1 MGETIMS
8 NILSPK
14 EIKQLNKLG
23 TDIRMSL
30 DLNYTDLNDI
40 GIPCRT
46 DRFQAIKSMIS
57 YLKIH
62 GYKVTEGG
70 SDEKDCSK

>member
-1 MGETIMS
+1 MS
-8 NILSPK
+8 DVLSKK

-23 TDIRMSL
+23 NSIRMSL
-30 DLNYTDLNDI
+30 DLNWTDLNDI

-46 DRFQAIKSMIS
+46 DRFQAIKDMIS

-62 GYKVTEGG
+62 NIEVKGG
-70 SDEKDCSK
+70 PNGN